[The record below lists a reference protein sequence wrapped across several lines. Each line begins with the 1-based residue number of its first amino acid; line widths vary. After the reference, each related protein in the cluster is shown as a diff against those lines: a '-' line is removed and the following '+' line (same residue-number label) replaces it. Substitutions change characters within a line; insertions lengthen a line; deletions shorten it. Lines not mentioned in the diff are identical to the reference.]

1 MKSRKKNYMTNCKR
15 RGEWAEL
22 QFMARAAKAGLRIT
36 FPWGE
41 MARYDVVVENRGNFV
56 RVQVKSTAYQRPEG
70 CYICGA
76 HPSATSPPYKRGD
89 FDFLA
94 AYVIPE
100 DLWYIIPAKLI
111 VSGKK
116 SAIVLFTTTPNSRWA
131 PYKEAWDLLRNHRRR
146 TRPQPEPDQPEEI
159 VPSPGA
165 VT

>member
-1 MKSRKKNYMTNCKR
+1 MTNCKR

-22 QFMARAAKAGLRIT
+22 QFMARAAKHGLRIT

-41 MARYDVVVENRGNFV
+41 MARYDVVVESGGTFV
-56 RVQVKSTAYQRPEG
+56 RVQVKSTAYKRPEG

-76 HPSATSPPYKRGD
+76 HPSARSEPYKRGD

-111 VSGKK
+111 VNGKK
-116 SAIVLFTTTPNSRWA
+116 TAIMLFTNTTASRWA

-146 TRPQPEPDQPEEI
+146 TTPKRGPDQSEEI
-159 VPSPGA
+159 VPNSDA
-165 VT
+165 VI

>member
-1 MKSRKKNYMTNCKR
+1 MTNCKR

-22 QFMARAAKAGLRIT
+22 QFMAQAAKHGLRIT

-70 CYICGA
+70 CYICGT

-100 DLWYIIPAKLI
+100 DVWYIIPARLI
-111 VSGKK
+111 IGGKK
-116 SAIVLFTTTPNSRWA
+116 TAIMLFTKTQASRWA
-131 PYKEAWDLLRNHRRR
+131 PYKEAWHLLRNHRRR
-146 TRPQPEPDQPEEI
+146 TTPQPEWNQEEEMI
-159 VPSPGA
+159 PNSDPA
-165 VT
+165 T